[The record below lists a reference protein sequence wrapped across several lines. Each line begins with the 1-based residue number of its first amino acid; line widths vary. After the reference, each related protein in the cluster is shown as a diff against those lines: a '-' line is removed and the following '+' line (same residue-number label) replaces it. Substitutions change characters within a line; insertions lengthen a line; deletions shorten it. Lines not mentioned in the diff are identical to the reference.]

1 MARPRDE
8 LEQRLIENPFDLEA
22 RQEYAEVLTG
32 EASWKQALAQWD
44 LLARQQPED
53 ARPLLAA
60 ARCLW
65 QLGDE
70 ANANQRLEEARRRPN
85 YAALPADEPPRR
97 PALQVIGGGGQPRP
111 AEAEVV
117 PLHTAA
123 VRFSDVVGMEELKK
137 TIRVRIVE
145 PFLKPGLFAR
155 FGKRAGGGILLYGPP
170 GCGKTMIA
178 KAIATECQ
186 ATFVPVGISDVLSM
200 WVGGSEG
207 NLAALFDRARQQSPA
222 VLFFDELD
230 ALAFSRSKAHSD
242 YTRTLVNEF
251 LNQLDGVSGNNE
263 RVLILAATN
272 MPWDVDNAMKR
283 TGRFDRQIFVPP
295 PDEPARAE
303 MFRIKLTPVPTHP
316 AVDFAALAR
325 QTALYTGAD
334 IDGVID
340 TAKERVLGDIL
351 AGAPERPLAQ
361 ADLLAGIAST
371 QPSALEWLRTARNLV
386 KYAGDGTYKDVE
398 AFLKGAKMM

>member
-1 MARPRDE
+1 
-8 LEQRLIENPFDLEA
+8 
-22 RQEYAEVLTG
+22 
-32 EASWKQALAQWD
+32 
-44 LLARQQPED
+44 
-53 ARPLLAA
+53 
-60 ARCLW
+60 
-65 QLGDE
+65 
-70 ANANQRLEEARRRPN
+70 
-85 YAALPADEPPRR
+85 
-97 PALQVIGGGGQPRP
+97 
-111 AEAEVV
+111 
-117 PLHTAA
+117 
-123 VRFSDVVGMEELKK
+123 
-137 TIRVRIVE
+137 
-145 PFLKPGLFAR
+145 
-155 FGKRAGGGILLYGPP
+155 
-170 GCGKTMIA
+170 
-178 KAIATECQ
+178 
-186 ATFVPVGISDVLSM
+186 
-200 WVGGSEG
+200 
-207 NLAALFDRARQQSPA
+207 
-222 VLFFDELD
+222 
-230 ALAFSRSKAHSD
+230 
-242 YTRTLVNEF
+242 
-251 LNQLDGVSGNNE
+251 
-263 RVLILAATN
+263 
-272 MPWDVDNAMKR
+272 VDNAMKR